1 MQPWLLTRKLTDPP
15 SAWDASDDPIMGSG
29 GHRHKLT
36 TWREQWGSTIRSAF
50 PVGSEITSDQMR
62 DGWFEVLKEALK
74 TETGS
79 DGIFKDQ
86 TITLKLIGPDQTSS
100 GRTVSGTQ
108 GLFEA
113 ATRSTK
119 VKTFSGGVEVQPSQG
134 TTGAGIGFAV
144 VLVVFAGKRSF
155 IQSEAGLQRF
165 GRPPLSICSLC
176 FVLVMYK
183 YCSVR
188 SILCV
193 WPLGTE
199 VWTTLHL

>member
-1 MQPWLLTRKLTDPP
+1 MSSETSTTTGSTTRTSWEAVAFLEQGLTAALVSFPGENMPHVAPVMQPWLLTRKLTDPP

-134 TTGAGIGFAV
+134 TTE
-144 VLVVFAGKRSF
+144 L
-155 IQSEAGLQRF
+155 
-165 GRPPLSICSLC
+165 
-176 FVLVMYK
+176 
-183 YCSVR
+183 
-188 SILCV
+188 
-193 WPLGTE
+193 
-199 VWTTLHL
+199 